1 MAEKKTRP
9 EDELVTVQL
18 FKDSNKYKDDVTLH
32 VNGQNVVI
40 QRGKPVQIKK
50 KFAEVLEHSLEQD
63 ARTSD
68 LITMRQSE
76 FESKRQAM
84 GL

>member
-1 MAEKKTRP
+1 MADVKKTHD
-9 EDELVTVQL
+9 EELVHVQL

-32 VNGQNVVI
+32 VNGERVTI

-50 KFAEVLEHSLEQD
+50 KFAEVLEHSMMQD
-63 ARTSD
+63 AATADMISQKQEEFKARATS
-68 LITMRQSE
+68 L
-76 FESKRQAM
+76 